1 MAGIVLTHRTK
12 RSESI
17 ANNPG
22 LARSLSRFAL
32 GLALTTVALMAL
44 GSATRVMNAGL
55 SCPDWP
61 LCYGTLLPH
70 MNLQVFLEWFHRLV
84 AASMGFGVITLVS
97 VTVWRRRE
105 LPSWT
110 PGAMAVALTLV
121 LVQGLLGG
129 LTVTE
134 LLRFD
139 IVTAHL
145 GTGLAFFC
153 TMLAIGLALNPRTE
167 TTTITTPGALPW
179 VGLVA
184 AIGIYLQSLLGG
196 LVASRW
202 AVHQCFGTSQLCLVM
217 NSHIAGV
224 FPATIAVM
232 AIVLWTRY
240 QKKNTSNLNPWLTR
254 ISHSALLLLLTQIAL
269 GITTYRLRLQVEV
282 LTVSH
287 QMVGALLLGS
297 LVAFTT
303 VAWRDRAPAAP
314 LTQNIPT

>member
-1 MAGIVLTHRTK
+1 MAGIVLTQRTK
-12 RSESI
+12 RDDL
-17 ANNPG
+17 AYNPD

-97 VTVWRRRE
+97 LAVWRRRE
-105 LPSWT
+105 LPRWT
-110 PGAMAVALTLV
+110 PGAMAVALVLV

-153 TMLAIGLALNPRTE
+153 TLLAIGLALNPRVE
-167 TTTITTPGALPW
+167 TAPISEPGALPW
-179 VGLVA
+179 VGLA
-184 AIGIYLQSLLGG
+184 AAVGVYLQSLLGG

-224 FPATIAVM
+224 FPATFAVM

-269 GITTYRLRLQVEV
+269 GITTYRLRLQVEL

-303 VAWRDRAPAAP
+303 LAWRDRVAAAS
-314 LTQNIPT
+314 LAQNIPT

>member
-1 MAGIVLTHRTK
+1 MAGIVLTQRTK
-12 RSESI
+12 RNEPI
-17 ANNPG
+17 ASNPD

-110 PGAMAVALTLV
+110 PGAMAVALALV

-153 TMLAIGLALNPRTE
+153 TLLAIGLALNPRTE

-179 VGLVA
+179 VGLA
-184 AIGIYLQSLLGG
+184 AALGIYLQSLLGG

-202 AVHQCFGTSQLCLVM
+202 AVHQCFGTSQLCTVM

-224 FPATIAVM
+224 VPATLAVM
-232 AIVLWTRY
+232 AIVLWTKY

-254 ISHSALLLLLTQIAL
+254 ISHSVLLLLLTQIAL

-303 VAWRDRAPAAP
+303 VAWRDRQTALSSA
-314 LTQNIPT
+314 QNIPT